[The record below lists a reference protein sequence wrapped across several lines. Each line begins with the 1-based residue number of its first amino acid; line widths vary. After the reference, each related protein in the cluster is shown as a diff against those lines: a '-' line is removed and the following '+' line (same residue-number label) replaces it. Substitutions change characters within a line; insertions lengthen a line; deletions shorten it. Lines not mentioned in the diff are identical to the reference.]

1 LEKIMPENYFLYAQ
15 FGLFILPLS
24 WRCLHLPHPEVVDA
38 VCGLLRELVDTVK
51 TLCREKG
58 S

>member
-1 LEKIMPENYFLYAQ
+1 MPENYFLYAQ